1 MSPEDRSVV
10 ESVYFET
17 VAEAFGRGASPLTA
31 HIEGVIAAAML
42 LSCLTGIENE
52 PARRAIVALGLR
64 PQHL

>member
-17 VAEAFGRGASPLTA
+17 VAEAFGRGAPAFAA

-52 PARRAIVALGLR
+52 PAKRAIVALGLR
-64 PQHL
+64 PQQL